1 MQILSIVTVHLNDF
15 DGLLRTAQSLLPLI
29 GSPDLE
35 WIVIDGASDQRLDPQ
50 NVMAQV
56 RQQASILV
64 SEPDKGIYDAMNKGT
79 RAANGEYI
87 LYLNA
92 GDELHREFDLE
103 LLQQKATSSDPDMV
117 WGRSQFRYEDGFSRV
132 VKTRPRWMAWYGLPV
147 NHQAIFFRRQIL
159 GDTPYDAF
167 FPLAADYDLVCR
179 LLSKDASLEVM
190 KLTVCIYHRGG
201 SADIQ
206 GDKYRSE
213 ENEIRMKYFP
223 ISPILGDAIIRFKE
237 MNSNNPA
244 LAKTIRFW
252 RRWI

>member
-1 MQILSIVTVHLNDF
+1 
-15 DGLLRTAQSLLPLI
+15 
-29 GSPDLE
+29 
-35 WIVIDGASDQRLDPQ
+35 
-50 NVMAQV
+50 
-56 RQQASILV
+56 
-64 SEPDKGIYDAMNKGT
+64 MNKGT

-92 GDELHREFDLE
+92 GDELHREFDLDV
-103 LLQQKATSSDPDMV
+103 LHQKAAGSDPDMV

-159 GDTPYDAF
+159 GDKPYDAF

-201 SADIQ
+201 SADIH
-206 GDKYRSE
+206 GDRYRSE
-213 ENEIRMKYFP
+213 ENEIRMKYFA
-223 ISPILGDAIIRFKE
+223 ISPTLGDAIIRFKE
-237 MNSNNPA
+237 MNSNHPA